1 MNTDKPA
8 SLKESVA
15 TDGAGRISFFRILA
29 VFLRLGLTSF
39 GGPVAHLGY
48 FQNEF
53 VIRRKWLSESAYA
66 DLVALCQFLPGPA
79 SSQVGFS
86 IGLAMGGLRGG
97 LAAWI
102 GFTLPSAILMIA
114 FAYGVTHFSQALR
127 SGWLHGLKIAA
138 VAVVAQAVWGMAV
151 KLCPDRIRATMA
163 LAAAA
168 AVLAWPTALIQIL
181 VIIVGGAAGYMLFR
195 EKGLPGAAHH
205 PIASRRTGLIHLILF
220 FALLAGL
227 PLISAVSDSHLVN
240 VVDGFYRAGALVFGG
255 GHVVLPLL
263 KATVVPPGW
272 LSNDAFLA
280 GYGAAQAVPGP
291 LFTFAAYLGAAMGPA
306 PNGWLGGLIA
316 LGAIFL
322 PSLLLVLGVLPFWEA
337 IRVKPAA
344 QSALMG
350 TNAVVVGILLAALYD
365 PVWLSGIHAPADFVI
380 GLGAF
385 GLLQFWKAPS
395 WLVVVLCAGAGFFL
409 VG

>member
-1 MNTDKPA
+1 MNAKQPA
-8 SLKESVA
+8 SFENTFA
-15 TDGAGRISFFRILA
+15 AGNTERIPFFRMFKI
-29 VFLRLGLTSF
+29 FLSLGLISF

-48 FQNEF
+48 LRDEF
-53 VIRRKWLSESAYA
+53 VERRKWMTESAYA

-86 IGLAMGGLRGG
+86 IGLSKGGLKGG
-97 LAAWI
+97 LAAWL

-114 FAYGVTHFSQALR
+114 FAYGITLFSGALH
-127 SGWLHGLKIAA
+127 SGWLRGLKIVA
-138 VAVVAQAVWGMAV
+138 VAVVAQAVWGMAT
-151 KLCPDRIRATMA
+151 KLCPDRNRATLA
-163 LAAAA
+163 LAAAI
-168 AVLAWPTALIQIL
+168 AVLVWPAALTQIL
-181 VIIVGGAAGYMLFR
+181 VIIFGAAMGYGIYHRKASPM
-195 EKGLPGAAHH
+195 AAGHLS
-205 PIASRRTGLIHLILF
+205 AYRGSGLIYLIIF
-220 FALLAGL
+220 FAILAGL
-227 PLISAVSDSHLVN
+227 PLVSALSHSHLLN
-240 VVDGFYRAGALVFGG
+240 VIDGFYRAGALVFGG

-263 KATVVPPGW
+263 QAAVVPTGW

-280 GYGAAQAVPGP
+280 GYGAVQAVPGP
-291 LFTFAAYLGAAMGPA
+291 LFTFAAYLGAVMEPA

-316 LGAIFL
+316 LTAIFL

-344 QSALMG
+344 QSALLG

-365 PVWLSGIHAPADFVI
+365 PVWLKGIHTPTDFMI

-395 WLVVVLCAGAGFFL
+395 WLVVVLCAGAGFFP
-409 VG
+409 G

>member
-1 MNTDKPA
+1 MNRYEPA
-8 SLKESVA
+8 SFGVSVA
-15 TDGAGRISFFRILA
+15 TNGTERISFFRMLA
-29 VFLRLGLTSF
+29 IFLRLGLTSF

-53 VIRRKWLSESAYA
+53 VVRRKWLNESAYA

-86 IGLAMGGLRGG
+86 IGLARGGLRGG
-97 LAAWI
+97 LAAWL

-114 FAYGVTHFSQALR
+114 FAYGVTHFSQALH

-151 KLCPDRIRATMA
+151 NLCPDRTRATMA
-163 LAAAA
+163 LAATA
-168 AVLAWPTALIQIL
+168 AVLAWPTALIQVV
-181 VIIVGGAAGYMLFR
+181 VITVGAAAGYLLFR
-195 EKGLPGAAHH
+195 ENGRTVAVDHPTTSKGA
-205 PIASRRTGLIHLILF
+205 GLIHLILF

-227 PLISAVSDSHLVN
+227 PLISALSNNHLMN
-240 VVDGFYRAGALVFGG
+240 VIDGFYRAGALVFGG

-263 KATVVPPGW
+263 QATVVPPGW

-291 LFTFAAYLGAAMGPA
+291 LFTFAAYLGAAMGPL
-306 PNGWLGGLIA
+306 PSGWLGGLIA

-395 WLVVVLCAGAGFFL
+395 WLVVALCAGAALF